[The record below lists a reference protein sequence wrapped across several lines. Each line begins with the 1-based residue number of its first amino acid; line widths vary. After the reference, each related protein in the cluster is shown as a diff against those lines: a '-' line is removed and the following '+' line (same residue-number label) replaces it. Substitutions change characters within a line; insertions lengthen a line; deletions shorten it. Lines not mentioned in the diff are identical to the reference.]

1 MARRISLIGPGLCG
15 PCCLIALTAAW
26 FLVGSGLKVS
36 STHAKDVDAIR
47 SFLAILGTRTFIR
60 TSAMPYAL
68 SLASAGSPR
77 QMAGTVVMEVA
88 ITFLGAVPPGWIFGV
103 SATLWGMVYAVMMSG
118 LYAAWLGAQLMRTDR
133 AALRMAPGTM
143 IASQVLACLVWLS
156 IVGRGFGRIHGP

>member
-1 MARRISLIGPGLCG
+1 MTRHSIRTASRRIDDRAKRFNAFY
-15 PCCLIALTAAW
+15 LIAVGAVNAAMAA
-26 FLVGSGLKVS
+26 LP
-36 STHAKDVDAIR
+36 AP
-47 SFLAILGTRTFIR
+47 RTFIR